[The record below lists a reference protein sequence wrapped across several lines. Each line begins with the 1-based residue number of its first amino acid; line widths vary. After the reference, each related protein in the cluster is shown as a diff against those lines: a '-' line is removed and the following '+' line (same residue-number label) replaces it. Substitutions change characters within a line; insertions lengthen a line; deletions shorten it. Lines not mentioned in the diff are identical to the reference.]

1 LDDDSATQLGGKDRE
16 RERYFRIAALA
27 TELEARRLAVAE
39 ALSGQAPSQA
49 IWLGWD
55 SVGWVYDRVIF
66 DIRAPRMST
75 RDGIAGTTAW
85 YRAISRPGMLPLDAV
100 WCPTP
105 REVDE
110 LAARLWTR
118 PSLTPEQAH
127 NQSALMGAM
136 ASVERA
142 GR

>member
-1 LDDDSATQLGGKDRE
+1 MVRDAPGCCAGPHRCP
-16 RERYFRIAALA
+16 
-27 TELEARRLAVAE
+27 
-39 ALSGQAPSQA
+39 GQAPSQA
-49 IWLGWD
+49 VWLAWD
-55 SVGWVYDRVIF
+55 STGWTYERVIF

-110 LAARLWTR
+110 LAAQLWTR

-136 ASVERA
+136 ASAERA